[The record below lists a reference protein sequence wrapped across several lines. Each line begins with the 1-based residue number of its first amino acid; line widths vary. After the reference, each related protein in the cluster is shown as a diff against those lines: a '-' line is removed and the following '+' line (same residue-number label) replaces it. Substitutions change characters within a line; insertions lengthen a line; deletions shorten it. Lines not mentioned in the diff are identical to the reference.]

1 MKLIKQSIDRKT
13 LSGSVTLLPT
23 TSEDMWSAHN
33 LISPGDRLRASAI
46 RRVTTQSSS
55 TGSTVSQRV
64 HTTLTLAISSVDFD
78 ARASELHVSGRVASE
93 NAYVKMGQFHTLD
106 LELNRNFTLEKEE
119 GWDSVAVQT
128 LKEACDTEDKAE
140 VWAVLIEEGL
150 ANLCVVSEG
159 TTVVRQTVTTRM
171 GDKTLPGYGS
181 AVERFFR
188 KVLDTLVRAV
198 NFEELR
204 PVLVAGVGYT
214 GQKFLAFVKDQAQKT
229 GGKGS
234 SGQGKELRALM
245 EKMVLE
251 RAANASLGALRE
263 VLASPGV
270 QKRLSDTRFAKET
283 GLLDKMFERIR
294 KDDGRVVYGPTEVEK
309 AVDAGAVGRG
319 GGVLLISDE
328 LFRSLEIGERKR
340 WVALVDRVRDTEGG
354 EVRVLSSMHESG
366 NRLKGVGGVAALL
379 TFPMFDEDE
388 LEGGPVQDA
397 TGAGV
402 DEPLGDQGDPLGEIE
417 M

>member
-1 MKLIKQSIDRKT
+1 MKLIKQSIDART

-23 TSEDMWSAHN
+23 SAEDMWSAHN
-33 LISPGDRLRASAI
+33 LLSPGDRLRASAI

-64 HTTLTLAISSVDFD
+64 HTTLTLAISSLDFD
-78 ARASELHVSGRVASE
+78 ARASELHVSGRVANE
-93 NAYVKMGQFHTLD
+93 NPYVKLGQFHTLD
-106 LELNRNFTLEKEE
+106 LELNRNFTLEKED
-119 GWDSVAVQT
+119 GWDSVALQT
-128 LKEACDTEDKAE
+128 LKEACDTENRAE

-198 NFEELR
+198 DFAELK

-214 GQKFLAFVKDQAQKT
+214 GQKFLSFVKDQAQKT
-229 GGKGS
+229 GGKGR
-234 SGQGKELRALM
+234 SGDGKELRALL
-245 EKMVLE
+245 EKIVLE
-251 RAANASLGALRE
+251 RATNASLGALKE

-283 GLLDKMFERIR
+283 GLLDKVFERMR
-294 KDDGRVVYGPTEVEK
+294 KDDERVVYGPNEVIK

-328 LFRSLEIGERKR
+328 LFRSLEIGERKK
-340 WVALVDRVRDTEGG
+340 WVALVDRVRDREGG

-388 LEGGPVQDA
+388 LEGGAVQGQ
-397 TGAGV
+397 GAQADGAV
-402 DEPLGDQGDPLGEIE
+402 EGDQGDPLGEIE

>member
-1 MKLIKQSIDRKT
+1 MKLIKQSIDPRT

-23 TSEDMWSAHN
+23 TAEDMWSAHN
-33 LISPGDRLRASAI
+33 LISPRDRLRASAI
-46 RRVTTQSSS
+46 RRVTTQSA
-55 TGSTVSQRV
+55 TGSTVSSRV
-64 HTTLTLAISSVDFD
+64 HTTLTLAITAVDFD

-93 NAYVKMGQFHTLD
+93 NAHVKMGQFHTLD

-119 GWDSVAVQT
+119 GWDSVALQT
-128 LKEACDTEDKAE
+128 LKEACDTEKRAE
-140 VWAVLIEEGL
+140 VWAVLIEEGT
-150 ANLCVVSEG
+150 ANLCVVSDG

-171 GDKTLPGYGS
+171 GDKSMPGYGS
-181 AVERFFR
+181 GVEKFFR

-204 PVLVAGVGYT
+204 PVLVASSGYT
-214 GQKFLAFVKDQAQKT
+214 GQKFLAFVKEQSMKT
-229 GGKGS
+229 GGKGK
-234 SGQGKELRALM
+234 SGEGKELRMLLD
-245 EKMVLE
+245 KIVLE
-251 RAANASLGALRE
+251 KAGNSGLGGLKE

-270 QKRLSDTRFAKET
+270 QKRLSDTRFARET
-283 GLLDKMFERIR
+283 GLLDKVFERIR
-294 KDDGRVVYGPTEVEK
+294 KDDGRVVYGHKEVEQ

-328 LFRSLEIGERKR
+328 LFRSLEIRERKR
-340 WVALVDRVRDTEGG
+340 WVSLVDRVRDKEGG

-366 NRLKGVGGVAALL
+366 ERLKGVGGVAALL

-388 LEGGPVQDA
+388 LEGGAVQADGREA
-397 TGAGV
+397 DGFL
-402 DEPLGDQGDPLGEIE
+402 DSDQGDPLGELE